1 MHRHLVHVVPA
12 HSGGGEPSPISARP
26 TSVRPTPAHRD
37 AGGAYPATA
46 PPPRPPADTHRRDVL
61 ADLRAQ
67 VRALELGEDPA
78 VSTAAAV
85 PLGVDAI
92 DQTLPWGGLPR
103 GALHVVAPDASVG
116 VGGDGSAAA
125 SGFAAAL
132 IGRLSGAGGRA
143 LWCLRRGDLYAPG
156 LAAFGVDP
164 DRLVVVRA
172 RRAEDVLWTL
182 EEALAS
188 GRFAAVLGEGAEANL
203 TASRRLQLAARGHGV
218 ACLLLDRGEA
228 PAVVTAGVAVTR
240 WLIAPAPGAASLGG
254 APAAAGWRITL
265 ARCRGGA
272 VPRHWTMGWCHE
284 TRGFLDPAILADRPR
299 PVRAGA
305 QGVQTLGPQKR
316 GPAPRPR
323 RAG

>member
-1 MHRHLVHVVPA
+1 MHRHLVPA

-26 TSVRPTPAHRD
+26 TSVRPTLAHRD

-103 GALHVVAPDASVG
+103 GALHVVAPDASGG

-132 IGRLSGAGGRA
+132 IGRLSGPGA
-143 LWCLRRGDLYAPG
+143 RRGEPRRRTSGGG
-156 LAAFGVDP
+156 LAD
-164 DRLVVVRA
+164 
-172 RRAEDVLWTL
+172 
-182 EEALAS
+182 
-188 GRFAAVLGEGAEANL
+188 
-203 TASRRLQLAARGHGV
+203 H
-218 ACLLLDRGEA
+218 
-228 PAVVTAGVAVTR
+228 
-240 WLIAPAPGAASLGG
+240 PGAVSRWRGASS
-254 APAAAGWRITL
+254 
-265 ARCRGGA
+265 
-272 VPRHWTMGWCHE
+272 
-284 TRGFLDPAILADRPR
+284 LDHGM
-299 PVRAGA
+299 VS
-305 QGVQTLGPQKR
+305 
-316 GPAPRPR
+316 
-323 RAG
+323 